1 MKVLI
6 LALQVA
12 VATAVVAQSQ
22 TEKIS
27 SSPVADAARFW
38 LEREAKN
45 LTAATEAMPADKYDF
60 RPTPQQMTFAHLMTH
75 IAGSNRKLCSS
86 IAGESEPKDSG
97 VTDKDAKD
105 KLQADVKAS
114 FEYCSSALAKVDDSK
129 LGEELP
135 VFNHTRAYVMMF
147 LVADLAD
154 HYSLA
159 ATYLRLN
166 GLLPPTAQPRK

>member
-12 VATAVVAQSQ
+12 VATVVVAQSQ
-22 TEKIS
+22 TAKIS
-27 SSPVADAARFW
+27 SSPVADTARFW

-45 LTAATEAMPADKYDF
+45 LSAAAEAMPTDKYDF
-60 RPTPQQMTFAHLMTH
+60 HPTPQQMSFAHLMTH
-75 IAGSNRKLCSS
+75 IAGSNRKVCSS
-86 IAGESEPKDSG
+86 IAGESQPKDNG

-105 KLQADVKAS
+105 KLLADVKAS
-114 FEYCSSALAKVDDSK
+114 FDYCSSALAKVDDAK

-135 VFNHTRAYVMMF
+135 EFGHTRAYVMML
-147 LVADLAD
+147 LVAGLAD

-166 GLLPPTAQPRK
+166 SILPPTAQPKK

>member
-1 MKVLI
+1 MKILI

-12 VATAVVAQSQ
+12 VATVVVAQSP
-22 TEKIS
+22 TAKIS

-45 LTAATEAMPADKYDF
+45 LTAAAEAMPADKYDF
-60 RPTPQQMTFAHLMTH
+60 HPTPQQMTFAHLMTH
-75 IAGSNRKLCSS
+75 IAGSNRIMCSS
-86 IAGESEPKDSG
+86 IAGESEPKDNG

-105 KLQADVKAS
+105 KLLADVKAT
-114 FEYCSSALAKVDDSK
+114 FDYCNSALAKVDDSK

-135 VFNHTRAYVMMF
+135 RFSHTRAYVMMF

-159 ATYLRLN
+159 ASYLRLN
-166 GLLPPTAQPRK
+166 GILPPTAQPKK